1 MRITVFT
8 PTYNRAYII
17 ENLYRSLQA
26 QTFHDFEWIVI
37 DDGSFDNTKDLF
49 DIWRKEQNFF
59 PVRYYYEDNK
69 GKMKEIN
76 RAMDLAKGELFFT
89 VDSDDMLTE
98 DALEKIHKWE
108 LAMPKDG
115 TYCGLAGNMGYTCT
129 ESHNPQLPGKYYDA
143 SLFQRYRNAKG
154 EWIGADRAWV
164 FYTDIYRRYKF
175 PEFEN
180 EKFIAEAVSWN
191 RMAQDK
197 LKIRCF
203 NDIIYLFQHQE
214 SGYTASMSQTL
225 IKSPKGYGLWKTE
238 LMKFQKYSFLQCIR
252 EYYIFYCDLVGNQS
266 WREIAEY
273 IHAPVCIMFM
283 IHMIY
288 KIKHGG

>member
-26 QTFHDFEWIVI
+26 QTFHDFEWLVI
-37 DDGSFDNTKDLF
+37 DDGSADNTKVLF
-49 DIWRKEQNFF
+49 DSWVEDGNAF
-59 PVRYYYEDNK
+59 PIRYYYENNK

-76 RAMDLAKGELFFT
+76 RALDLARGDLFFT
-89 VDSDDMLTE
+89 VDSDDVLTK
-98 DALEKIHKWE
+98 DALEKIHEWE
-108 LAMPKDG
+108 TTIPKDG
-115 TYCGLAGNMGYTCT
+115 KYCGLAGNCGYTCT
-129 ESHNPQLPGKYYDA
+129 ESHNPQLPGNYYDA
-143 SLFQRYRNAKG
+143 SLFQRYRNEKG

-164 FYTDIYRRYKF
+164 FYTDIYQKYKF

-225 IKSPKGYGLWKTE
+225 IKSPKGYGLWKAE
-238 LMKFQKYSFLQCIR
+238 LMEFQKYSFIQRIR
-252 EYYIFYCDLVGNQS
+252 EYYIYYCDLVGNHS

-273 IHAPVCIMFM
+273 IHAPVYIMFM